1 MSALGFVQ
9 VVCLPFGT
17 SPPLLAL
24 DSLGMCFVR
33 WVLGILVERD
43 CGSDVSGF
51 GSLWGLFLESYGLF
65 SSCRSVFFK
74 RTKFL
79 IDVLDKR
86 GYSLGTLP
94 YGGKTDALFLK
105 YFDKLLKER
114 FVYPF
119 ELDFCPS
126 LKIFAQR
133 QT

>member
-1 MSALGFVQ
+1 LVFSWS
-9 VVCLPFGT
+9 GT
-17 SPPLLAL
+17 V
-24 DSLGMCFVR
+24 DGVF
-33 WVLGILVERD
+33 D